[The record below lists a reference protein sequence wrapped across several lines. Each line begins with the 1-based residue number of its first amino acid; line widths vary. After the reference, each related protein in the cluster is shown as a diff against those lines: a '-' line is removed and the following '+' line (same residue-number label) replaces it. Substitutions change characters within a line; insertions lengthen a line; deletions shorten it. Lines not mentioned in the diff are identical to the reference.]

1 MQRQKGSS
9 RSGPTSQPFPPP
21 LPDIP
26 SLKGGGLRGPVPPPD
41 PPASAQRSSRPNS
54 NPGYMW
60 DGVNLMQGVG
70 LAIALAGLGGG
81 LGLGLYRL
89 GIGLTGSNSVLK
101 PLALTE
107 KDWKHPPNSRLR
119 QGQLQ
124 HTLAGNQTQVSQLN
138 NQSWGNVSLQ
148 LNSQLLQGSQAIAG
162 VAVRING
169 SNDQNFYY
177 LLVRGDGTAS
187 LGKHSNQGWQNRV
200 NWTKIPS
207 FKPDQNQLELVAQ
220 GDRLTGLVNQQK
232 IGSFQDT
239 AYPTGKVALLSRQ
252 ETQGNAV
259 VGFQDV
265 RLKLTEPQ
273 DLALSPEQTVLN
285 YYRDYLKQPGVA
297 HLDLIDRVEVYDQQR
312 LRFDYDE
319 TQLQVG
325 LRYTFKNGTSLCE
338 SRQLN
343 FYFDRSQ
350 QQWQHHPAEKI
361 RPQPRCK
368 L

>member
-1 MQRQKGSS
+1 
-9 RSGPTSQPFPPP
+9 
-21 LPDIP
+21 
-26 SLKGGGLRGPVPPPD
+26 
-41 PPASAQRSSRPNS
+41 
-54 NPGYMW
+54 MW
-60 DGVNLMQGVG
+60 EGVNFMQVVW
-70 LAIALAGLGGG
+70 LAIVLAGIGGG
-81 LGLGLYRL
+81 LGFGLYRL
-89 GIGLTGSNSVLK
+89 GSGLGGNNPGLK
-101 PLALTE
+101 PLELNQKGWE
-107 KDWKHPPNSRLR
+107 HPPNSRLQ

-124 HTLAGNQTQVSQLN
+124 HSLTTKQTQVSRLN
-138 NQSWGNVSLQ
+138 DQAWRNVSLQ
-148 LNSQLLQGSQAIAG
+148 LNSQFLQGSQAIAG
-162 VAVRING
+162 VAVRVHG
-169 SNDQNFYY
+169 KNDQNFYY

-187 LGKHSNQGWQNRV
+187 LGKHSDQGWQPRG
-200 NWTKIPS
+200 NWTKIPG
-207 FKPDQNQLELVAQ
+207 FKPDHNQLELVAQ

-239 AYPTGKVALLSRQ
+239 SYTQGKVALLSRQ
-252 ETQGNAV
+252 ESQGAAV

-297 HLDLIDRVEVYDQQR
+297 QLDLVDRVEVYGQKR
-312 LRFDYDE
+312 LRLDYDE

-325 LRYTFKNGTSLCE
+325 LRYTFKNGRSLCE

-350 QQWQHHPAEKI
+350 KQWRHHPAEKI
-361 RPQPRCK
+361 RSQPQCK

>member
-1 MQRQKGSS
+1 
-9 RSGPTSQPFPPP
+9 
-21 LPDIP
+21 
-26 SLKGGGLRGPVPPPD
+26 V
-41 PPASAQRSSRPNS
+41 
-54 NPGYMW
+54 
-60 DGVNLMQGVG
+60 
-70 LAIALAGLGGG
+70 
-81 LGLGLYRL
+81 
-89 GIGLTGSNSVLK
+89 
-101 PLALTE
+101 
-107 KDWKHPPNSRLR
+107 
-119 QGQLQ
+119 
-124 HTLAGNQTQVSQLN
+124 
-138 NQSWGNVSLQ
+138 
-148 LNSQLLQGSQAIAG
+148 IAG

-361 RPQPRCK
+361 RLQPRCK